1 MTPMLLWKTTI
12 NDNTNDS
19 NNNDDPENN
28 MNYYAKNDNYDFQ
41 TQGHVNRQAQLNQA
55 MEQPDSL
62 FNKWRK
68 ASNTDWACITAKFY
82 ISIAETKRRILKQ
95 NHNNSTSFNH
105 GGPTTQQPTKEPL
118 PPMTPIADIKSNENV
133 TLSTKFQPFLPCNIS
148 SNSNISSTD
157 HRPVLSSNVRMK
169 RVEGLNDDPS
179 STKSEPVFEYKL
191 YYRPEESNNNND
203 NDDDDNMME
212 EEENNSDV
220 VNNQHREDMDDNND
234 SNYYQELKT
243 AKLNQIQMY
252 HNEYLNKNSHLTTQ
266 EKQDAIDQFQKY
278 QTMLMEFSTN
288 NSDVGNIEEN
298 LDTIVKN
305 YFDWN
310 MKMQWN

>member
-1 MTPMLLWKTTI
+1 M
-12 NDNTNDS
+12 
-19 NNNDDPENN
+19 
-28 MNYYAKNDNYDFQ
+28 
-41 TQGHVNRQAQLNQA
+41 G
-55 MEQPDSL
+55 
-62 FNKWRK
+62 
-68 ASNTDWACITAKFY
+68 
-82 ISIAETKRRILKQ
+82 
-95 NHNNSTSFNH
+95 
-105 GGPTTQQPTKEPL
+105 
-118 PPMTPIADIKSNENV
+118 
-133 TLSTKFQPFLPCNIS
+133 
-148 SNSNISSTD
+148 
-157 HRPVLSSNVRMK
+157 
-169 RVEGLNDDPS
+169 
-179 STKSEPVFEYKL
+179 SEPVFEYKL
-191 YYRPEESNNNND
+191 YYRPEESSNNN
-203 NDDDDNMME
+203 DDDNMME

-266 EKQDAIDQFQKY
+266 EEQDAIDQFQKY